1 MSVPGRGLMPEMG
14 AYSERVAEAVAFL
27 RARLGELPEI
37 VISLGTGLGG
47 LAGEV
52 SGAMTLPWAEIPHFL
67 PATAPSHAGSL
78 VCGHLAGR
86 RVAVLQGRLHYY
98 EGYAL
103 REATL
108 PLRVLSRLGCHTLL
122 LANAAGGL
130 NPLFQPGTLALLRD
144 HLNFIPD
151 NPLRG
156 ANFAEGGERFPD
168 LSRAYDHGL
177 IELALEAAHRLG
189 IAGVHTG
196 VYAAVAGPSLETP
209 AETRFLRQSGADLV
223 GMSTVPEV
231 IVARHAGMRV
241 LACSVVANFNDP
253 DDFRPILLEEVLAQV
268 AGAEADLNHL
278 LLAVLARMA

>member
-1 MSVPGRGLMPEMG
+1 MTTPEPGIQQEM
-14 AYSERVAEAVAFL
+14 VAESVAFL
-27 RARLGELPEI
+27 DGRLAERPEI
-37 VISLGTGLGG
+37 VISLGTGLGS
-47 LAGEV
+47 LAGQV
-52 SGAMTLPWAEIPHFL
+52 AQPQTLSWSEIPHFS
-67 PATAPSHAGSL
+67 PATAPGHAGSL
-78 VCGHLAGR
+78 ICGRLVGH

-103 REATL
+103 QETTF

-130 NPLFQPGTLALLRD
+130 NPLYHPGSLALVRD

-156 ANFAEGGERFPD
+156 PNVEAWGERFPD
-168 LSRAYDHGL
+168 LSHAYDHQL
-177 IELALEAAHRLG
+177 IELALEAARGLG
-189 IAGVHTG
+189 IAEVHTG

-223 GMSTVPEV
+223 GMSSVPEV

-241 LACSVVANFNDP
+241 LACSVVANYNDP
-253 DDFRPILLEEVLAQV
+253 DDFQPIRLEEVLAQV
-268 AGAEADLNHL
+268 AEASADLNRL
-278 LLAVLARMA
+278 FAALLAKMG